1 MESTHF
7 CSGVFVVSMRIME
20 AIPPL
25 FIGFSR
31 FLSPI
36 GSTLV
41 VFRKPSLPG
50 LFWMSLAS
58 YTPKWKRSRS
68 LEHSVVAFSKHIIA
82 REFVVVLLFYVVWI
96 SPDTPTV
103 RCLMSGQFAVSCV
116 FAFSVAF
123 VDRTLHLLSGPLQT
137 ALCVCISLKG
147 LGLLLDCLCWCE
159 AVKRPDVSPL
169 TCFAT
174 ARTRPSVQ
182 VCPTWCQLEPL
193 RLTSFGA
200 CNWNFSW

>member
-1 MESTHF
+1 MESAHF

-36 GSTLV
+36 GCTLV
-41 VFRKPSLPG
+41 AFTKPSLPG
-50 LFWMSLAS
+50 LFWTSLAS
-58 YTPKWKRSRS
+58 YTPKWKLLRSF
-68 LEHSVVAFSKHIIA
+68 EHSVVAFSKHIIA
-82 REFVVVLLFYVVWI
+82 REFVVVLCCLNITWHADSSLLDVW
-96 SPDTPTV
+96 
-103 RCLMSGQFAVSCV
+103 
-116 FAFSVAF
+116 SVCSSLRVCF
-123 VDRTLHLLSGPLQT
+123 LGGLCRSHITLSGPLQT

-200 CNWNFSW
+200 CNSNFSW